1 MRNAFISF
9 DMADKHRVDLLR
21 RQAKDSRFS
30 LMFRDYSV
38 KEPFAYGWRR
48 KVENLI
54 DLSSIVIVAIG
65 RYTYRSRAVNWEI
78 KEAHWQGKRVL
89 GIMLHRN
96 YRNKVPHAMRKYDK
110 IINWNTCKIRHV
122 LRTHR

>member
-38 KEPFAYGWRR
+38 KEPFAYGWKR

-65 RYTYRSRAVNWEI
+65 RYTHRSRAVNWEI

>member
-1 MRNAFISF
+1 MRNVFISF
-9 DMADKHRVDLLR
+9 DVSDERMVNLLR
-21 RQAKDSRFS
+21 RQAKDNRFS

-54 DLSSIVIVAIG
+54 GLSSIVIVAIG
-65 RYTYRSRAVNWEI
+65 RYTHRSRAVNWEI
-78 KEAHWQGKRVL
+78 KEAHWQDKRVL

-96 YRNKVPHAMRKYDK
+96 YKNKIPHAMRKYDK
-110 IINWNTCKIRHV
+110 IINWNTYKIRHV

>member
-54 DLSSIVIVAIG
+54 DLSNIVIVAIG
-65 RYTYRSRAVNWEI
+65 RYTHRSKAVNWEI

-89 GIMLHRN
+89 GIMLHHN

>member
-9 DMADKHRVDLLR
+9 DMTDKHRVDLLR

-54 DLSSIVIVAIG
+54 DLSNIVIVAIG
-65 RYTYRSRAVNWEI
+65 RYTHRSKAVNWEI

-89 GIMLHRN
+89 GIMLHHN